1 MGDCDLS
8 RRVVLHSKASGGVR
22 DVSSIVCHHL
32 FSSYLEAELSI
43 VEPFSSK
50 KIMPTGSCIKHFD
63 NFYASSMMFLSDGP
77 DLGVY

>member
-1 MGDCDLS
+1 MGDWDLS

-43 VEPFSSK
+43 VEPFLQRRLCQ
-50 KIMPTGSCIKHFD
+50 PVL
-63 NFYASSMMFLSDGP
+63 ASNTLTISMHLQ
-77 DLGVY
+77 